1 MDIYHFDA
9 VFGIVTSE
17 DGEGEGDLDCI
28 AQLVRDVTDL
38 LRGVAHI
45 PEQQNLNEKHP

>member
-17 DGEGEGDLDCI
+17 DIDGEENLDCI
-28 AQLVRDVTDL
+28 AQLVRDVPDL
-38 LRGVAHI
+38 LQGVAYI

>member
-17 DGEGEGDLDCI
+17 DGEENLDCI

-38 LRGVAHI
+38 LQGVAHI